1 MLSKENIKICC
12 FYLTGLHTGLWAN
25 YKATYWYA
33 REWKQ
38 NAVPTCEGEGQPGL
52 LEPGVFTPAL
62 PLPHGPRASHLTCQT
77 HPESVSSCAQRD
89 DSTSSLIKAL
99 CENLSESVLKMK
111 KHSRHNRWW
120 YDQIY
125 EGLNMT
131 CSLTFQLWAQI
142 CPKYS
147 VVGRWEGRR
156 GGFKYGGMV
165 GADEARHRNILDVFQ
180 PQYWLSCTVFWDQ
193 KKICILVKPLFFCS
207 QVDAWVLTEH
217 ICWLCPYSLQVNRHR
232 SPCIARDVVKLSAN
246 SWLCRCQQQLHF
258 VIPSHVSPN

>member
-1 MLSKENIKICC
+1 
-12 FYLTGLHTGLWAN
+12 
-25 YKATYWYA
+25 
-33 REWKQ
+33 
-38 NAVPTCEGEGQPGL
+38 
-52 LEPGVFTPAL
+52 
-62 PLPHGPRASHLTCQT
+62 
-77 HPESVSSCAQRD
+77 
-89 DSTSSLIKAL
+89 
-99 CENLSESVLKMK
+99 MK

-131 CSLTFQLWAQI
+131 CSLSFQLWAQI

-165 GADEARHRNILDVFQ
+165 GADEARHPNILDVFQ

-193 KKICILVKPLFFCS
+193 KKTCILVKSVFFCS
-207 QVDAWVLTEH
+207 QVNAWVLIEH
-217 ICWLCPYSLQVNRHR
+217 MCWLCPYSSQVNRRR
-232 SPCIARDVVKLSAN
+232 SPCIARDVVKLSTN

-258 VIPSHVSPN
+258 VIPSHVSPDESPSLLVFRNFDAYVKIILPSWLNSFCNHTQMYPGTFTNLGSVCSEIWNKNELLYQIISEREIAAGGMIRFANHF